1 MGSVALMTALI
12 AVTPVL
18 LATTLLVVARW
29 PASRA
34 MPACALVTAIC
45 AVFYWRVPSVY
56 AAAAGAEA
64 LAITI
69 SVLLILFGALFL
81 VEQLREVGAVDS
93 IHRWLCRLSPDS
105 RVQVLLV
112 AWLLGS
118 FFEGASGFGAP
129 PAITAP
135 LLVALGIAP
144 IPSVVLAL
152 VGDSVA
158 VSFGAVGTPMLVGMG
173 RGLIGAPGAIPAVDE
188 IARRLSVADL
198 VTGTLVPA
206 CLVLTFTVMM
216 KGRAGIAPGLRAAPF
231 ALTIG
236 LVHLGTTALI
246 AFGLGPEL
254 PSIIGPLVGML
265 TAIGLLRRGWL
276 VPRDNWTIER
286 SSPTPLAPSVAAPP
300 TASGTST
307 ATKPPPK
314 IGLALLPYGLL
325 IGLLMVTRA
334 RSLGIGETLSHV
346 SVGWQNVGNTGIN
359 ATFEPLYSPG
369 ALFVVVALLVPA
381 LFKSPTSSLP
391 RSAKVAWRKLGA
403 ATLPLL
409 AAIVTV
415 RLFVHSEVNTSGF
428 EAMPLVLGRS
438 AARFSGEFWPVV
450 APWVGALG
458 SFIAGSAT
466 FSNLLFA
473 SLQQS
478 VATLHQLDSVDILA
492 LQGMGAAAGNMTCIH
507 NVVAASAVVGLS
519 RAEGDVMRRAAPAM
533 VVYLVSASVLGWLR
547 LP

>member
-1 MGSVALMTALI
+1 MTALI
-12 AVTPVL
+12 AVFPVL
-18 LATTLLVVARW
+18 LATTLLVAARW

-34 MPACALVTAIC
+34 MPTCALVTALC
-45 AVFYWRVPSVY
+45 ALLYWRVPTVY

-64 LAITI
+64 LAVTT

-81 VEQLREVGAVDS
+81 VEQLRVVGAVDS

-112 AWLLGS
+112 AWMLGS

-135 LLVALGIAP
+135 LLVALGIPP

-152 VGDSVA
+152 IGDSVA

-173 RGLIGAPGAIPAVDE
+173 RGLVGAPGIVPAVDD
-188 IARRLSVADL
+188 IARRLSAADL
-198 VTGTLVPA
+198 VTGTLVPV
-206 CLVLTFTVMM
+206 CLVVTFTVMM
-216 KGRAGIAPGLRAAPF
+216 KGRAGIVPGLRAAPF

-236 LVHLGTTALI
+236 LAHLGTTVVV
-246 AFGLGPEL
+246 AFVLGPEL
-254 PSIIGPLVGML
+254 PSILGPLVGML

-276 VPRDNWTIER
+276 VPRDGWSIAPSPEQ
-286 SSPTPLAPSVAAPP
+286 SSPEPTTPSSTNAGNGAADNAQPRP
-300 TASGTST
+300 N
-307 ATKPPPK
+307 
-314 IGLALLPYGLL
+314 IGRALLPYALL
-325 IGLLMVTRA
+325 IGLLVVTRA
-334 RSLGIGETLSHV
+334 RSLGIGETLTRL
-346 SVGWQNVGNTGIN
+346 SVGWQDVWGTGIS
-359 ATFEPLYSPG
+359 AKLEPLHSPG
-369 ALFVVVALLVPA
+369 ALFVVVALLVPT
-381 LFKSPTSSLP
+381 LFKTTTSSLP
-391 RSAKVAWRKLGA
+391 RSAGVAWRKLRA

-409 AAIVTV
+409 AAILTV
-415 RLFVHSEVNTSGF
+415 RLFVHSGVNASGF
-428 EAMPLVLGRS
+428 EAMPLVLGRA

-466 FSNLLFA
+466 FSNMLFA

-478 VATLHQLDSVDILA
+478 VATLHHLDSVDVLA

-507 NVVAASAVVGLS
+507 NVVAASAVVGLT
-519 RAEGDVMRRAAPAM
+519 RVEGDVMRRAAPAM
-533 VVYLVSASVLGWLR
+533 VVYLVAASVLGWLR